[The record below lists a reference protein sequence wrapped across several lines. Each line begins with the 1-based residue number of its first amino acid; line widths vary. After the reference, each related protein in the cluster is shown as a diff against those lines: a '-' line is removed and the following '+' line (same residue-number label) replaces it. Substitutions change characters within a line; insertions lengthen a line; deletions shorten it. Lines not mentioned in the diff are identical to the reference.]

1 MRWSPAIARRPGP
14 FRDAMLRR
22 GFALILSIAVSPAT
36 VFAANKADQLHIQA
50 TAFFEQNCLDCHE
63 SGTTKGGLNLE
74 KVDALM
80 SSEEQ
85 VDIWTRIYDRVAK
98 GEMPPAK
105 RERPDPAKMRELL
118 AMVRPRLL
126 AADRN
131 QREVV
136 QRRLNR
142 TEYENTV
149 RDLLAVD
156 IDLRDLLP
164 EDQQAGGFDNNG
176 RALAV
181 STEQMQAYLE
191 AARFAVDSAIV
202 TTARPKTEMVT
213 VDSLAEVQRYI
224 DSGDFGYVDGRVV
237 AYVTNDSTY
246 SKISTRAK
254 RTPVR
259 GRYRFQFQAAAE
271 NTNSLQF
278 FTLSASN
285 FAGVAATS
293 TNLGYFEVGPQP
305 KTFEVEAVL
314 DAKSAVQ
321 LFALGLPGYVKKN
334 AGSKH
339 TGVGFGA
346 VTVTGPIIDQWP
358 PESHARLLGS
368 VELSKGTVSDAEQ
381 ILRRFL
387 PRAFRRPVTDI
398 EVDRFLDLVRRG
410 LAGKH
415 SFHES
420 LRASLVAALC
430 SPNFLYLVEKHDP
443 NSKTISDTEL
453 ASRLSYF
460 AWSSMPDEELLRLAA
475 SGKLR
480 EPANLKSQLE
490 RLLQSPRAEAFI
502 TNFVGQWLK
511 LRQINDTTP
520 DRKLYRKFDELL
532 QMSMVNEGEG
542 FFREVLHRDLPI
554 SDFLDSKWA
563 MINQR
568 LAEHY
573 GIDGVTGLNLR
584 KVPLPP
590 GHVRGGVLTQAGV
603 LKVTANG
610 TTTSPVLRGVWVLE
624 NILGQPTP
632 PPPPNTGGI
641 EPDIRGAVTIR
652 QQLDQHRNDES
663 CNVCHRLI
671 DPPGFA
677 LESFDPIG
685 DYREKYLR
693 WVVTNEEKGYGNV
706 KPGANVDPSGKLA
719 AGEPFKDI
727 RDFKKHLL
735 ERKHDFVHCLTEK
748 LLTYALGRDLGFSDR
763 ESINAIARETESRGG
778 GLRTLVHAIVQSE
791 PFRSR

>member
-1 MRWSPAIARRPGP
+1 MPRRPLLTFLLVVF
-14 FRDAMLRR
+14 FRLPDPEL
-22 GFALILSIAVSPAT
+22 GSGAVE
-36 VFAANKADQLHIQA
+36 KDQLQTRA
-50 TAFFEQNCLDCHE
+50 AAFFELNCLDCHE

-74 KVDALM
+74 KVDA
-80 SSEEQ
+80 SITSEEQ
-85 VDIWTRIYDRVAK
+85 VDLWTRIHDRIAK

-105 RERPDPAKMRELL
+105 RERPDPIQTKELL
-118 AMVRPRLL
+118 ATINPRLT
-126 AADRN
+126 AADQA
-131 QREVV
+131 QREVI

-149 RDLLAVD
+149 RDLLAID
-156 IDLRDLLP
+156 IDLKHLLP

-176 RALAV
+176 RALAI

-191 AARFAVDSAIV
+191 AARLAVDAAIV
-202 TTARPKTEMVT
+202 TSARPKTETVT

-237 AYVTNDSTY
+237 TYVTNDSTY

-259 GRYRFQFQAAAE
+259 GRYRFRFQAAAH
-271 NTNSLQF
+271 NTNDLQF

-293 TNLGYFEVGPQP
+293 KNLGYFEVGPEP

-321 LFALGLPGYVKKN
+321 FFALGLPGYVKKV
-334 AGSKH
+334 AGAKYP
-339 TGVGFGA
+339 GVGFGA
-346 VTVTGPIIDQWP
+346 VTMTGPIIDQWP
-358 PESHARLLGS
+358 PESHVRLLGD
-368 VELSKGTVSDAEQ
+368 VDLSKGTITDAENV
-381 ILRRFL
+381 LRRFL
-387 PRAFRRPVTDI
+387 PRAFRRPVTDA
-398 EVDRFLDLVRRG
+398 EVERFLDLVGRG
-410 LAGKH
+410 TGNQR

-420 LRASLVAALC
+420 LRTSLVAALC
-430 SPNFLYLVEKHDP
+430 SPNFLYLVEKANP
-443 NSKTISDTEL
+443 SGRLIFDTEL

-460 AWSSMPDEELLRLAA
+460 IWSSMPDKELLGIAK

-480 EPANLKSQLE
+480 ESAVIEAQLE

-502 TNFVGQWLK
+502 SNFVGQWLK
-511 LRQINDTTP
+511 LRQIDDTTP
-520 DRKLYRKFDELL
+520 DKKLYRKFDELL
-532 QMSMVNEGEG
+532 QMSMIREGEG
-542 FFREVLHRDLPI
+542 FFREILQRDLPV
-554 SDFLDSKWA
+554 SEFLDSKWA
-563 MINQR
+563 MLNQR

-573 GIDGVTGLNLR
+573 GIEGVSGLNLR
-584 KVPLPP
+584 KVSLPP

-652 QQLDQHRNDES
+652 QQLDQHRNVES
-663 CNVCHRLI
+663 CSVCHRLI

-693 WVVTNEEKGYGNV
+693 WVVTNAEKGYGNV
-706 KPGANVDPSGKLA
+706 QPGAPVDASGTLPT
-719 AGEPFKDI
+719 GEAFRDI

-735 ERKHDFVHCLTEK
+735 ERRHDFMHCLTEK
-748 LLTYALGRDLGFSDR
+748 LLTYALGREMGFGDR
-763 ESINAIARETESRGG
+763 ESIAAIAKEAESRGG
-778 GLRTLVHAIVQSE
+778 GLRSLIRAIVRSE
-791 PFRSR
+791 SFRSR